1 MRVGA
6 DLAAEES
13 RVPSRDLPK
22 ALAYAILTLGLA
34 AMLTLTLSAGIAPGA
49 FEIASSPDPLRT
61 GFKTIFGETMGRSLL
76 ALFAVAALVASFHAI
91 IYAYARNSFALARA
105 GYLPTWFSICHRRRQ
120 TPHVA
125 LVAGALVG
133 YGAALAIAYGERIFG
148 SLPVG
153 AALIH
158 MTAFAALIAYILQM
172 VSFLILRARLPEI
185 KRPYVSPLGR
195 AGAIFAGLASSAVL
209 IVLLLNKD
217 TIAGLFGCA
226 LWFGLGIASFALWG
240 RKDLV
245 YAPEESF
252 ALENNPRPADQ

>member
-1 MRVGA
+1 
-6 DLAAEES
+6 
-13 RVPSRDLPK
+13 
-22 ALAYAILTLGLA
+22 
-34 AMLTLTLSAGIAPGA
+34 
-49 FEIASSPDPLRT
+49 
-61 GFKTIFGETMGRSLL
+61 
-76 ALFAVAALVASFHAI
+76 LVASFHAI

-105 GYLPTWFSICHRRRQ
+105 GYLPRGLSICHRRRR

-133 YGAALAIAYGERIFG
+133 YGAALAIAHGEAIFG

-172 VSFLILRARLPEI
+172 VSFVILRARPSDI

-195 AGAIFAGLASSAVL
+195 AGAIFAGVASSAVL

-217 TIAGLFGCA
+217 TIAGLYGCA
-226 LWFGLGIASFALWG
+226 VWFGLGLAYFTLRG
-240 RKDLV
+240 RGELV
-245 YAPEESF
+245 RTPEESF
-252 ALENNPRPADQ
+252 ALENSGKAADR